1 MSDETSCSSSAIA
14 APQDGVI
21 ASRALPGPS
30 GLRLLFL
37 AGRGGDAAVGRA
49 TCKFGGD
56 EVKYRKS
63 LEL

>member
-1 MSDETSCSSSAIA
+1 MSDKTWCSSSAI
-14 APQDGVI
+14 PQDGVI

-30 GLRLLFL
+30 GLPLLFL
-37 AGRGGDAAVGRA
+37 AGRGDAAVGRA
-49 TCKFGGD
+49 TCKSAGN